1 MGSAS
6 SHSWTKR
13 QVLNWFGDRGEIL
26 KPGQLKR
33 WHWED
38 GKVYFM
44 IDGITDPGEVGLA
57 ITHAEDGRP
66 VLIYELEDLIP
77 FEKSPFAE
85 DGKGA
90 PMTIFT
96 LSWLSGS
103 KKPDPGDWH
112 TRFPP
117 EGAKTATPVNPLD
130 ATRVERDAA

>member
-6 SHSWTKR
+6 SHGWTKR
-13 QVLNWFGDRGEIL
+13 QVLNWFVDRGEIL

-38 GKVYFM
+38 GKLYFM
-44 IDGITDPGEVGLA
+44 IDGITDPGQVDLA

-85 DGKGA
+85 DGKGL
-90 PMTIFT
+90 P
-96 LSWLSGS
+96 
-103 KKPDPGDWH
+103 
-112 TRFPP
+112 
-117 EGAKTATPVNPLD
+117 
-130 ATRVERDAA
+130 